1 MKKIQEKLFNK
12 SKFTTE
18 DKLRNFTKYISRKYM
33 SRFLVQ
39 HELFKKQINI
49 ELSNNKHKYLL
60 HYNHTFNTAY
70 EVIFERTQWEYCP
83 IETRIVKNGIEIVNF
98 LKKGCK
104 ITKNNCSYPFVLI
117 SRVYTD

>member
-39 HELFKKQINI
+39 G
-49 ELSNNKHKYLL
+49 
-60 HYNHTFNTAY
+60 
-70 EVIFERTQWEYCP
+70 
-83 IETRIVKNGIEIVNF
+83 VKFV
-98 LKKGCK
+98 K
-104 ITKNNCSYPFVLI
+104 I
-117 SRVYTD
+117 